1 MQNYRNS
8 GTAEFYDVI
17 GVMSGTSVDGLD
29 LAHCRFELD
38 PKSSWNYRIMHTETV
53 RYSQKWRDR
62 LLNVIYSDPDEIF
75 SLDVEFGE
83 FIGRHVNKFIRKYK
97 IVPRI
102 IASHGHTVF
111 HQPTRKITIQIGD
124 GIAIN
129 QITGIPTINDFRKLD
144 VILGGQG
151 APLVPVG
158 DALLFPQFR
167 FCLNLGGFSNVSFHR
182 NRNRIAFDICPVN
195 IILNRLARKAGK
207 PFDKNGSMGRRGK
220 LIPKMLERLNNLD
233 YYSKPFP
240 KSLGLEWVDKNIMP
254 ILEKYSGV
262 QDAITT
268 YTHHVASQINQSLIS
283 FASGGRGISRVLV
296 SGGGAF
302 NSYLIELL
310 GKAGKG
316 KLAYEIPEPDLVN
329 FKEAMIFG
337 FLGVLRLRG
346 EINTLRSVTGASRDS
361 CGGTL
366 HDNSGILQKP
376 GKTAE

>member
-8 GTAEFYDVI
+8 GTAEYYDVI

-29 LAHCRFELD
+29 LAHCGFGRD
-38 PKSSWNYRIMHTETV
+38 PGSAWNYRIMHTETI

-62 LLNVIYSDPDEIF
+62 LLNVIYSNPDEIF
-75 SLDVEFGE
+75 SLDVDFGE
-83 FIGRHVNKFIRKYK
+83 FIGRQVNNFIRKYK

-111 HQPTRKITIQIGD
+111 HQPSRRITIQIGD
-124 GIAIN
+124 GITIN

-158 DALLFPQFR
+158 DALLFSQYR

-182 NRNRIAFDICPVN
+182 KGNRIAFDICPVN
-195 IILNRLARKAGK
+195 IVLNRLARKAGK
-207 PFDKNGSMGRRGK
+207 SFDKNGSIARKGK
-220 LIPKMLERLNNLD
+220 LIPKLLDRLNSLD
-233 YYSKPFP
+233 YYRKPYP

-254 ILEKYSGV
+254 ILGKYSKV
-262 QDAITT
+262 EDVITT
-268 YTHHVASQINQSLIS
+268 YTHHAAYQVNQSLIT
-283 FASGGRGISRVLV
+283 FISGSRGILKVLV

-302 NSYLIELL
+302 NSYLMELL
-310 GKAGKG
+310 GKNGEG

-346 EINTLRSVTGASRDS
+346 EINTLRSVTGASCDS
-361 CGGTL
+361 SGGTL
-366 HDNSGILQKP
+366 HDNSVHRYP
-376 GKTAE
+376 AEAR